1 MTPAEVAGDRLDRR
15 LIDSL
20 RKLNHYGDTM
30 PANRNYKIAVLPG
43 DGTGPEVVHEGLKS
57 LQAAAAAT
65 GFSTR

>member
-1 MTPAEVAGDRLDRR
+1 
-15 LIDSL
+15 
-20 RKLNHYGDTM
+20 M